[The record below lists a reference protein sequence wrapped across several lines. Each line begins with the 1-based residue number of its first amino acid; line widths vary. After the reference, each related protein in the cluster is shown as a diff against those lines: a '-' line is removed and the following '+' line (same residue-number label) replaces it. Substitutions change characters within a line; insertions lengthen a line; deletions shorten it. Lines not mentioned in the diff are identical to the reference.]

1 MCSPTSLTRRPS
13 FRRTFTENCDAT
25 PFMSPSDQADVTTL
39 ALHGGPP
46 VRDRGWP
53 DWPLF
58 DDATEKAVVDCL
70 RSGRWALSWRSD
82 GTSSLER
89 RFAQAWAR
97 YNEVPY
103 GVSVDHGSSALVLA
117 LEALDIGPGDEV
129 VVPTMTWVAPAT
141 AVLRVGALP
150 VLADVDGD
158 TGCITPETLRAV
170 LSDRTRAVVVVH
182 LNCTVADIDGIIA
195 VASAAGVEVIE
206 DCAQA
211 HGARWRGRPV
221 GGFGAVGAYSFQNGK
236 VLTAGES
243 GAVVTSD
250 ENRYVRMQQLRAD
263 SRRYPDEPVTAGDE
277 ELVKEGTA
285 MGANYC
291 MPELCAAVLL
301 DRLPRLDEEHDL
313 RERSAKALEAALA
326 DLGSF
331 SSIPLPAHATKRS
344 IFRYGIRFA
353 PGTFGPAPVGRV
365 AEALTAELGLPLL
378 APDAPLHRSVLFRPG
393 TKRRFAAV
401 WSESGRRR
409 SMDRD
414 FPGAE
419 RFVESTVLLHHA
431 ALLGPPHEVTD
442 IAAALDKVR
451 RSRRQL

>member
-1 MCSPTSLTRRPS
+1 MTR
-13 FRRTFTENCDAT
+13 
-25 PFMSPSDQADVTTL
+25 L
-39 ALHGGPP
+39 AVRGGTP
-46 VRDRGWP
+46 VRDRAWTRWP
-53 DWPLF
+53 VSDE
-58 DDATEKAVVDCL
+58 ATERAVVDCL
-70 RSGRWALSWRSD
+70 RSGRWAISWRSD

-97 YNEVPY
+97 YNDVPY
-103 GVSVDHGSSALVLA
+103 CVSVDHGSSAVLLA

-158 TGCITPETLRAV
+158 TGCITPETLRAA
-170 LSDRTRAVVVVH
+170 LSHRTRAVVVVH
-182 LNCTVADIDGIIA
+182 LNCTVADIDGILAI
-195 VASAAGVEVIE
+195 ASAAGVEVIE

-211 HGARWRGRPV
+211 HGAEWRGRPV
-221 GGFGAVGAYSFQNGK
+221 GGFGAVGAFSFQNGK
-236 VLTAGES
+236 VLTAGE
-243 GAVVTSD
+243 GGGVVTSD
-250 ENRYVRMQQLRAD
+250 ESRYVRLQQLRAD
-263 SRRYPDEPVTAGDE
+263 SRRYPDEPVIAGQE

-313 RERSAKALEAALA
+313 RERNARELETALE

-331 SSIPLPAHATKRS
+331 SSIPLPMAATKRS
-344 IFRYGIRFA
+344 IFRYGIRFE
-353 PGTFGPAPVGRV
+353 PGTFGATPVRRV
-365 AEALTAELGLPLL
+365 AEALAAELSLPLYP
-378 APDAPLHRSVLFRPG
+378 PDAPLHRSVLFRPE

-414 FPGAE
+414 FAGAK
-419 RFVESTVLLHHA
+419 RFSESTLLFHHA
-431 ALLGPPHEVTD
+431 ALLGGSNEVAD
-442 IAAALDKVR
+442 IVAALDKVR
-451 RSRRQL
+451 GSHSQL

>member
-1 MCSPTSLTRRPS
+1 MTR
-13 FRRTFTENCDAT
+13 
-25 PFMSPSDQADVTTL
+25 L
-39 ALHGGPP
+39 ALRGGAP

-53 DWPLF
+53 DWPIS
-58 DDATEKAVVDCL
+58 DAGTERAVVDCL

-97 YNEVPY
+97 YNDVPY
-103 GVSVDHGSSALVLA
+103 GVSLDHGSSALLVA

-158 TGCITPETLRAV
+158 TGCITPEALQAA
-170 LSDRTRAVVVVH
+170 LSDRTRAVIVVH
-182 LNCTVADIDGIIA
+182 LNCTVADIEGILA
-195 VASAAGVEVIE
+195 VANAAGVEVIE

-211 HGARWRGRPV
+211 HGAEWRGRPV
-221 GGFGAVGAYSFQNGK
+221 GGFGAFGAFSFQNGK
-236 VLTAGES
+236 VLTAGEG

-250 ENRYVRMQQLRAD
+250 ENRYLRLQQLRAD
-263 SRRYPDEPVTAGDE
+263 SRRYPDEPVVAGDE

-291 MPELCAAVLL
+291 MPELSAAVLL
-301 DRLPRLDEEHDL
+301 DRLPRLNEEHEL
-313 RERSAKALEAALA
+313 RERNAKELETALEV
-326 DLGSF
+326 LGTF
-331 SSIPLPAHATKRS
+331 SAIPLPAAATKRS
-344 IFRYGIRFA
+344 IFRYGIRFE
-353 PGTFGPAPVGRV
+353 PGTFGAAPVGRV
-365 AEALTAELGLPLL
+365 AEALDAELGLGLFP
-378 APDAPLHRSVLFRPG
+378 PDAPLHRSVLFRPE

-409 SMDRD
+409 SMHRD
-414 FPGAE
+414 FSGAE
-419 RFVESTVLLHHA
+419 RFSESTLLFHHS
-431 ALLGPPHEVTD
+431 ALLGGSDEVAD
-442 IAAALDKVR
+442 IVAALDKVR
-451 RSRRQL
+451 SSLSQL